1 MTDQNSENRELSVDE
16 LTVDELESVSGGRIK
31 IQKPPGLIAWE
42 LAKLQQDCPG
52 FV

>member
-31 IQKPPGLIAWE
+31 IEKSPAQIAWE
-42 LAKLQQDCPG
+42 IAKLQQDCPG

>member
-1 MTDQNSENRELSVDE
+1 MTDPKSENCEVSVDE

-31 IQKPPGLIAWE
+31 IEKPPAVIAWE
-42 LAKLQQDCPG
+42 IARLQQDCPG

>member
-31 IQKPPGLIAWE
+31 IQKPPGLFAW
-42 LAKLQQDCPG
+42 
-52 FV
+52 